1 MHELSLAES
10 LLQLIEE
17 AAIKQNF
24 TRVRTVWLELG
35 QLTCVEQESL
45 RFYFDVI
52 TQDSIAQQAKL
63 EFIAIFGQGVCDHCH
78 RSMFI
83 ASYHSICTHCG
94 SYAVKITQGEEMRIK
109 ELEVE

>member
-24 TRVRTVWLELG
+24 TRVKTVWLELG

-63 EFIAIFGQGVCDHCH
+63 EFIAILGHGVCDHCH

-83 ASYHSICTHCG
+83 ASPK
-94 SYAVKITQGEEMRIK
+94 VKK
-109 ELEVE
+109 CALKNLK